1 MKTLIVIKA
10 HPYEGKNR
18 EVGSEYEATESDAK
32 LLVLIGQAKYKSD
45 QHKSEQYQTRML
57 TSKTRNLKAA

>member
-32 LLVLIGQAKYKSD
+32 LLVLIGQAEYKK
-45 QHKSEQYQTRML
+45 QEYQTRML